1 MKLAQRRGTKHPE
14 PPDHK
19 SVAMIKSTLIE
30 RIRDTMVVNEDDM
43 EEIMAQVL

>member
-1 MKLAQRRGTKHPE
+1 VKLARRRGTKHPK

-30 RIRDTMVVNEDDM
+30 RIRDTMVVNEDGM
-43 EEIMAQVL
+43 EELMA